1 MVGQLPG
8 LTPSPYWARSERSCW
23 VGSSLAPRNSLS
35 GLEGLGPG
43 PALHRKT
50 KCRTEGTGAQDE
62 RRREGLNAKP
72 GPHLSPGRLSAPLSS
87 GCPLPSGRDRGS
99 GEGRGGGSGEKEGSF
114 PITGHASISQS
125 LSTLQPS
132 QQVEAEIGEWVHLA
146 VGGGGRISGTSSIR
160 HPSLTLSQ
168 CGLHGPQGSE
178 AASGPNWS

>member
-72 GPHLSPGRLSAPLSS
+72 GPHLSPRKALCPLVLRLSPAQWEGQRLW
-87 GCPLPSGRDRGS
+87 GGA
-99 GEGRGGGSGEKEGSF
+99 GRG
-114 PITGHASISQS
+114 
-125 LSTLQPS
+125 
-132 QQVEAEIGEWVHLA
+132 
-146 VGGGGRISGTSSIR
+146 
-160 HPSLTLSQ
+160 
-168 CGLHGPQGSE
+168 
-178 AASGPNWS
+178 